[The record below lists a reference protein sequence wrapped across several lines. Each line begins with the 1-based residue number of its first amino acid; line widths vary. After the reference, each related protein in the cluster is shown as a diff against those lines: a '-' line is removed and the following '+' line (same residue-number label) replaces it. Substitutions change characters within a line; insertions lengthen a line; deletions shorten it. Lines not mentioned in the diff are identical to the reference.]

1 MTSLC
6 ALFKTLMDVIVTSL
20 HTTPKPNSP
29 PGTTSSSSQPKLELA
44 LPMKQSSGSIS
55 LTEAELDSLAQIILT
70 AYEGQDGM
78 ELYWM
83 SMLNAGLVS
92 GVRSYALH

>member
-1 MTSLC
+1 MAAIATSLR
-6 ALFKTLMDVIVTSL
+6 I
-20 HTTPKPNSP
+20 TPKPSSP
-29 PGTTSSSSQPKLELA
+29 PGIISNSSQPKLELV
-44 LPMKQSSGSIS
+44 LPMKLNSGLTS

-78 ELYWM
+78 ELYWT